1 MTYLYNMKKIVRI
14 TENDIVSIVEKVL
27 LENRR
32 FKVRHSDGDT
42 FNIGGK
48 NYEVKFFSRD
58 SDGNP
63 GEEDIEQVS
72 FTINDI
78 EGSENVFGVEPGR
91 QIYGYSHDPE
101 KYKEIIGIEDS
112 AHYDELVGKIT
123 DILHDHLGGKGDWKL
138 PKLNA

>member
-1 MTYLYNMKKIVRI
+1 MKKIVRI
-14 TENDIVSIVEKVL
+14 TENEIVSIVEKVL

-32 FKVRHSDGDT
+32 FKVRHADGDT

-58 SDGNP
+58 SDGNSE
-63 GEEDIEQVS
+63 EEDIEQVS

-78 EGSENVFGVEPGR
+78 EGSENVFGVEPGK
-91 QIYGYSHDPE
+91 QLYGHSHNPK
-101 KYKEIIGIEDS
+101 KYKKIIGIKDPL
-112 AHYDELVGKIT
+112 HYDELVGKIT

>member
-32 FKVRHSDGDT
+32 FEVNQNRPYKFKV
-42 FNIGGK
+42 GGK
-48 NYEVKFFSRD
+48 IYKVDFFDRT
-58 SDGNP
+58 SDGNSK
-63 GEEDIEQVS
+63 EKDIEQVS
-72 FTINDI
+72 FTIN
-78 EGSENVFGVEPGR
+78 GKGENVFGATGR
-91 QIYGYSHDPE
+91 RIYGQIKDPK